1 MAAYTIK
8 TMKLTG
14 DASGGDVKLS
24 VNMDPRFCAIVAFMS
39 VQIAQG
45 TAADADARFL
55 VRGNTYPSLVETLTL
70 NSVVSLVSSFEVGH
84 TFVPPPVVL
93 AGGNAEGA
101 SMEVSFKN
109 VLNDDFFLDAMIYLF
124 NIQVREATGMGPL
137 LWARGS
143 N

>member
-1 MAAYTIK
+1 
-8 TMKLTG
+8 MKVTG
-14 DASGGDVKLS
+14 DASGGAATLS
-24 VNMDPRFCAIVAFMS
+24 VNMDPRFCSIVALMS
-39 VQIAQG
+39 AQIAQG

-55 VRGNTYPSLVETLTL
+55 IRGNTYPSLVETLTL
-70 NSVVSLVSSFEVGH
+70 NAVSSLVTTFEVGH

-101 SMEVSFKN
+101 SLELKFKN
-109 VLNDDFFLDAMIYLF
+109 VNGDQYFLDALIYLF
-124 NIQVREATGMGPL
+124 HIQVRELTGMGPL